1 MSPPQGTRS
10 PGVPPDATET
20 LPAEGGRETGTPGSP
35 FLTLLPNS
43 PILQT
48 ERLRAREGERPV
60 SSHEQLVPRRA
71 PSPCPAGRQPSQP
84 TGFPPCMDDSDLQ
97 AAAQPGWSG
106 GGRAAVPCTMGEEGA
121 IIFLRPQPWNP
132 GRPSPGHPRLQSK
145 PPCPGVVRG
154 TSASPASTS
163 GSGILAKS

>member
-48 ERLRAREGERPV
+48 ERLRAREVERPV

-121 IIFLRPQPWNP
+121 IIFLGPQPWNP

-145 PPCPGVVRG
+145 PPCPGVVQG